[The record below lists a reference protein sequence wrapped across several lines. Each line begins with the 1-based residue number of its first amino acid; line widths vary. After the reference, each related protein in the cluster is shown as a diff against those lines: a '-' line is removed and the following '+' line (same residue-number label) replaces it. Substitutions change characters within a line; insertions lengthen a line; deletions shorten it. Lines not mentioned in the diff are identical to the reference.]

1 MILGDTC
8 YRSRL
13 FFFILYLAYII
24 VNWSMKK
31 IGLVFGIVVLIYS
44 CKKDK
49 SEELITEVGDTSG
62 QSYCDTVTV
71 SFSNQVKPIF
81 IQNCATSGCHDASIA
96 GTYQFE
102 TYIQISNTSHIEPAL
117 KAMKHN
123 TNSSP
128 MPKFQPKLNDS
139 LIGQIECWI
148 SQGKQNN

>member
-1 MILGDTC
+1 
-8 YRSRL
+8 
-13 FFFILYLAYII
+13 
-24 VNWSMKK
+24 MKK

-49 SEELITEVGDTSG
+49 SKELITEVENTST

-81 IQNCATSGCHDASIA
+81 IQSCATSGCHDATVA

-102 TYIQISNTSHIEPAL
+102 TYSQISNTAHIEAAL

-123 TNSSP
+123 PSSSP